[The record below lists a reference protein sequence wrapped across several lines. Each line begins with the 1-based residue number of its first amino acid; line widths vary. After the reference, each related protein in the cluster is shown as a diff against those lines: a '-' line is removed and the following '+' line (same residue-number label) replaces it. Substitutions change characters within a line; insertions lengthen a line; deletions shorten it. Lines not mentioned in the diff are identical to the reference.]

1 MQENVKMNDVVQ
13 LIKNMQ
19 KDIKSLQTRET
30 GVVYVEDQIITVD
43 PISGVKTVIGDL
55 SSEGESRYGIKEWVG
70 DTEPPPIPTAPI
82 VVAHPGYFAITWDG
96 GTYLNI
102 PQAADFDRMKIY
114 GNNGTS
120 TVMVGSVSYPDEIA
134 VYSDAVFGEV
144 WRFWMCSVDKNNN
157 ESMPSANTPN
167 KSILSPEINPDIEAA
182 LVLVNDKAEEAKAN
196 SISAQST
203 AANASNVAN
212 SANDKALEAAGIA
225 SDKGKVLT
233 QNSAPDAGDRNVNT
247 LWIDTTNGANT
258 PKRWTTGT
266 TWVAVT
272 DKTAVDAASVAGQA
286 KTAADLAYSQSVTA
300 AQVAG
305 DAQIAANGKNRV
317 WTQNTA
323 PAGTAHRQGD
333 LWFNTTAGKGNQMAT
348 WNATTDAW
356 DIVAIGSAALATEVN
371 ALITGADEKATQA
384 LSSANGKNRIIDSI
398 NDKPAAITGYIA
410 GDIWRKWDNMGTSG
424 KLLKSWTVKGA
435 VWVED
440 TMATSYLPLI
450 DIGQG
455 TFGSLNGDRLI
466 VNTVLADKVA
476 IGSTENLVPDD
487 SLETPL
493 GGVIWQGSD
502 PSNATVATD
511 ITYGNAGKSIK
522 LPLKTGAPTSSSLY
536 VNHLRSPYYIPV
548 VPGESYRITTWLYLD
563 AATVGNI
570 TSVQQRVYLYPS
582 RTGSLSNQMA
592 GTSIAPAN
600 IPVRT
605 WFEVGG
611 NYTIPAGMY
620 FLNPR
625 ATMYYPTNTANL
637 PAGGA
642 WYASTPKIVRAADGL
657 LIVDG
662 AIKAG
667 SAIIDNAAIDYAKIA
682 SIDLN
687 VATVN
692 SLNGQKITA
701 KTLSVDKL
709 LVGSLDNIIPDPY
722 FFNNA
727 LDWGAP
733 SANYVFSTTGGR
745 DGGTSL
751 NLVST
756 AGGQLGRYSR
766 RIQVTEG
773 ATYRVSAWARANVA
787 VPRGALNIY
796 VNRTVNGSTTV
807 LTGTTIATH
816 VDVNGATQAGNPAV
830 AANVWVKLEGIYTV
844 PAGTATIAFGV
855 YKQTGLAGANIV
867 NYDEFTAVRM
877 GDGNLIVDGAING
890 KTITGALIQTL
901 AANNRGITL
910 DGITNKLTA
919 WNASGVKTFELDGA
933 TGNLLAIGEYY
944 SDVAGKPRVRISDSL
959 YGANYAGMTFEVNG
973 TSTGLVAGIK
983 TSLTNDYW
991 KGALFLTSATNPNN
1005 GYDTN
1010 MSELRLASDR
1020 INYFVKGPD
1029 TVERAVFEMEVSG
1042 YVATTVLTNTG
1053 SINQEVRNSAGT
1065 LLSWTSQSANLY
1077 QNRIFGAGGLYK
1089 STLQLQP
1096 DDIMLSW
1103 AGTSSVDTYNK
1114 NAYFWMNNTGG
1125 VPKAEFTLTNGWV
1138 EAPRL
1143 RLTATNDASETS
1155 TLHAFQIGADSA
1167 QSIKMDDNEI
1177 VSTNAAGALQ
1187 KIYVPG
1193 GMNFD
1198 TSYTMTGDTH
1208 VMTLGTYKKW
1218 IDPTILGTQSLDTM
1232 TATGD
1237 YAQDKNADATI
1248 ARKYPAAFAG
1258 LLEVRNPL
1266 GAVMIYQRYTTYDST
1281 QKMYTRTKYNTA
1293 WTAWV
1298 QH

>member
-43 PISGVKTVIGDL
+43 PVSGVKTVIGDL

-348 WNATTDAW
+348 WNATTSAW

-440 TMATSYLPLI
+440 TMAASYLPLV

-455 TFGSLNGDRLI
+455 TFGNLHGDRMEVGTILASKFAVMDMTNLAPSI
-466 VNTVLADKVA
+466 VTQAGDWRLSNGASIIADA
-476 IGSTENLVPDD
+476 ASPDGSRFNFPPGSPRTEATTIQYVGVIPGDKIK
-487 SLETPL
+487 LEYSPAAALTSTNKLEMGWL
-493 GGVIWQGSD
+493 GGPGMGSGVLHTATSLTKVSVVWTV
-502 PSNATVATD
+502 PANVTQVRFFIRAQTTNAYWAGAHSFTVR
-511 ITYGNAGKSIK
+511 KM
-522 LPLKTGAPTSSSLY
+522 TGAVL
-536 VNHLRSPYYIPV
+536 I
-548 VPGESYRITTWLYLD
+548 ED
-563 AATVGNI
+563 
-570 TSVQQRVYLYPS
+570 
-582 RTGSLSNQMA
+582 
-592 GTSIAPAN
+592 GT
-600 IPVRT
+600 
-605 WFEVGG
+605 
-611 NYTIPAGMY
+611 
-620 FLNPR
+620 
-625 ATMYYPTNTANL
+625 
-637 PAGGA
+637 
-642 WYASTPKIVRAADGL
+642 
-657 LIVDG
+657 
-662 AIKAG
+662 IKAG

-751 NLVST
+751 NIVST

-855 YKQTGLAGANIV
+855 YKQTGLAGASIV

-901 AANNRGITL
+901 AATNRGITL

-933 TGNLLAIGEYY
+933 TGNLVAIGEYY

-1005 GYDTN
+1005 GYNTN
-1010 MSELRLASDR
+1010 MSEMRLASDR

-1029 TVERAVFEMEVSG
+1029 TVERAIFEMEVSG
-1042 YVATTVLTNTG
+1042 YVATTVLANAG

-1089 STLQLQP
+1089 STLQIQP
-1096 DDIMLSW
+1096 EDIMLSW
-1103 AGTSSVDTYNK
+1103 AGASSVDTYNK

-1198 TSYTMTGDTH
+1198 TSYTMTGDSH

-1218 IDPTILGTQSLDTM
+1218 IDPTILGTQNLDSI

-1237 YAQDKNADATI
+1237 YAQDQNADATV
-1248 ARKYPAAFAG
+1248 ARKYPVAFAG

-1266 GAVMIYQRYTTYDST
+1266 GAVMIYQRYTTYDSS